1 MDTYRQQRLK
11 ELKEQA
17 AKNRFGELLEIVK
30 DDWIREV
37 TESSNSCAVVV
48 HLYENSS
55 VECQIVDEALKQLA
69 PKFRYVKFLKI
80 KSTQAIENWPE
91 RNLPT
96 IFIYEKGA
104 LKTQILT
111 LSRFGGKT
119 ATADG
124 NAFNFRATT
133 IFVIVVY
140 YY

>member
-1 MDTYRQQRLK
+1 LK

-37 TESSNSCAVVV
+37 TESSNSCVVVV
-48 HLYENSS
+48 HLHENSS
-55 VECQIVDEALKQLA
+55 IECQIVDEALQRLA

-111 LSRFGGKT
+111 LSRLGGKT

-124 NAFNFRATT
+124 NNHATFF
-133 IFVIVVY
+133 IEY
-140 YY
+140 H

>member
-1 MDTYRQQRLK
+1 MDSYRQQRLK

-37 TESSNSCAVVV
+37 TDSSNCCSVVV
-48 HLYENSS
+48 HLYESSS
-55 VECQIVDEALKQLA
+55 VECQIVDEALKTLA
-69 PKFRYVKFLKI
+69 SKFRYIKFLKI

-111 LSRFGGKT
+111 LSKFGGKT
-119 ATADG
+119 ATTDG
-124 NAFNFRATT
+124 NMSFKFK
-133 IFVIVVY
+133 VGS
-140 YY
+140 